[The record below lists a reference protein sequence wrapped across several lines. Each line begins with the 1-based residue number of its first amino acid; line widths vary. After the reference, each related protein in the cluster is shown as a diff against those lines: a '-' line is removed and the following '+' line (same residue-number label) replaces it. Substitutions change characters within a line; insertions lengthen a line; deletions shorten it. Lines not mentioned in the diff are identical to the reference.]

1 MKITTLCKSL
11 ALAGCLLAST
21 SMAWSYEINAGKVLD
36 GAGKAI
42 QLRGV
47 NWFGFETNNHVVHG
61 LWARNWTEMITQMQ
75 AQGFNAVRLPFCPAT
90 LHGSAPPSSIDYGRN
105 ADLQGL
111 SAIQVMDKVVTE
123 LSNRGMYVLLDHHT
137 PDCQTISELWYTQS
151 YSEQQWISDLTFVA
165 QRYAGVPGVIGIDIK
180 NEPHG
185 AATWGTGNNATD
197 WNRAAERAAAA
208 VLPVAPHWLIAVE
221 GVGENPICSS
231 KSAHFWGGNLEPLEC
246 TPLNIP
252 ANRLLLAPHTY
263 GPDVYGQSYFNTSDF
278 PNNMPA
284 IWAQHFG
291 RFAQAGHA
299 VVLGEFGGKY
309 GRGDARDVLWQNAL
323 VDYLVAEGMR
333 NGFYWSWNPNSGDT
347 GGILDDDWT
356 TVRTDKVQ
364 LLQRLWGDGAIP
376 APTPAPTPTPTP
388 TPTPVSNFSV
398 MQTMNSDWGSGYCQ
412 QVQVINTGN
421 ATSNWAITVPVGGT
435 INNLWNATWSQ
446 TDGNLSASGVSWNQ
460 TLAPGA
466 TAEFGFCATR

>member
-1 MKITTLCKSL
+1 MKLTNLCKNL
-11 ALAGCLLAST
+11 ALAGCLLLGSN
-21 SMAWSYEINAGKVLD
+21 MAWSYAIQAGKVVND
-36 GAGKAI
+36 AGQAV

-47 NWFGFETNNHVVHG
+47 NWFGFETNTHVVHG
-61 LWARNWTEMITQMQ
+61 LWARNWQDMITQMQ

-90 LHGSAPPSSIDYGRN
+90 LHGSAPPTSIDYGRN

-111 SAIQVMDKVVTE
+111 SAIQVMDKVVNE

-137 PDCQTISELWYTQS
+137 PDCQTISELWYTPG
-151 YSEQQWISDLTFVA
+151 YSEQQWIGDLVFMA
-165 QRYAGVPGVIGIDIK
+165 QRYAAVPGVIGMDIK

-208 VLPVAPHWLIAVE
+208 VLQAAPQWLIAVE
-221 GVGENPICSS
+221 GIGENPSCSGS
-231 KSAHFWGGNLEPLEC
+231 NAHFWGGNLEPMAC

-263 GPDVYGQSYFNTSDF
+263 GPDVYAQPYFNAANF
-278 PNNMPA
+278 PSNMPA
-284 IWAQHFG
+284 IWDQHFG
-291 RFAQAGHA
+291 QFAQAGHA

-323 VDYLVAEGMR
+323 VDYLAARGMR
-333 NGFYWSWNPNSGDT
+333 SGFYWSWNPNSGDT

-356 TVRTDKVQ
+356 AVRTDKVQ
-364 LLQRLWGDGAIP
+364 LLRRLWDDG
-376 APTPAPTPTPTP
+376 TTTTP
-388 TPTPVSNFSV
+388 TPTPVPAAQFAV
-398 MQTMNSDWGSGYCQ
+398 QQTVNSDWGAGYCQ
-412 QVQVINTGN
+412 QVKVTNTGT
-421 ATSNWAITVPVGGT
+421 ATGNWAITIPVIGT
-435 INNLWNATWSQ
+435 INNLWNATWTQ
-446 TDGNLSASGVSWNQ
+446 AGGNLSAYGVGWNQ

-466 TAEFGFCATR
+466 AAEFGFCAVR